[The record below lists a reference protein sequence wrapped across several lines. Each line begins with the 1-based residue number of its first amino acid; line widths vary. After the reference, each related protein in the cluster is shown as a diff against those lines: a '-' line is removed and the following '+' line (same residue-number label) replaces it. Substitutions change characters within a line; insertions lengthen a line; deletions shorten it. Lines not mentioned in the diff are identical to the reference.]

1 MLACLHGVNG
11 NKAVRTVRGA
21 DMNGL
26 NALVLKHFFII
37 GIHLG
42 TLCAKLLAGL
52 LRTLFNYIAEAYN
65 LNYPGGADGTAVA
78 ADACLFR
85 YRRSR

>member
-1 MLACLHGVNG
+1 
-11 NKAVRTVRGA
+11 
-21 DMNGL
+21 MNGL

-65 LNYPGGADGTAVA
+65 LNSVTERLERGQMLACSDTAA
-78 ADACLFR
+78 ADNACFNLCHKFHLIKFFLL
-85 YRRSR
+85 